1 MYLKVLIKALE
12 SRDKMKKEL
21 KALTDSFW
29 KSNLLEDLTSDD
41 DIGYSFDYYIDDI
54 VKTVI
59 IIIDIC
65 NETITLQDLIN
76 ALKEKTNKDIKDNT
90 ISNIIFNMN
99 EKIK

>member
-1 MYLKVLIKALE
+1 
-12 SRDKMKKEL
+12 MKKEL

-41 DIGYSFDYYIDDI
+41 DDNIGYSFDYYIDDI

-65 NETITLQDLIN
+65 NETITIKDLIN
-76 ALKEKTNKDIKDNT
+76 ALKEKTNKDIKDYT

>member
-1 MYLKVLIKALE
+1 
-12 SRDKMKKEL
+12 MKKEL

-29 KSNLLEDLTSDD
+29 KSNLLEDLTSDDD

-65 NETITLQDLIN
+65 NETITIKDLIN
-76 ALKEKTNKDIKDNT
+76 ALKEKTNKDIKDYT

>member
-1 MYLKVLIKALE
+1 
-12 SRDKMKKEL
+12 MKKEL

-29 KSNLLEDLTSDD
+29 KSNLLEDLTNDD

-65 NETITLQDLIN
+65 NETITIQDLIN
-76 ALKEKTNKDIKDNT
+76 ALKEKTNKDIKDYT